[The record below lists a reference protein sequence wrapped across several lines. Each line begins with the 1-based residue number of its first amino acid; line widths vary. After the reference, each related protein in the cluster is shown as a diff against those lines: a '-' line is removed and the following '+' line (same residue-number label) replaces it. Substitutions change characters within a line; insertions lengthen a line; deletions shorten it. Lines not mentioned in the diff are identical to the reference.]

1 LTKRVRKSALCVA
14 MGLCLSSGLL
24 WQPAFAANTDGS
36 LVGQTAPGAQVT
48 VRNPQTGFT
57 RTVKAD
63 AEGNYRFPFLPVGD
77 YSVEVNKDGAAVG
90 APVQVTVG
98 LGTATNADIGAT
110 NLAAVEV
117 TSSGIAPIV
126 DVTSVESA
134 TNVTRQELARLPVE
148 RDALA
153 VATLAPGVNK
163 GEFGGASFG
172 GSSVAENS
180 VYINGLNV
188 TDFYNRVGFSS
199 LPFSFF
205 QEFQVKTGGYSVEF
219 GRTTGGV
226 INAVTRSG
234 SNEFHAGADVVF
246 DSLSEGTPQNHPG
259 LVAHYDETTK
269 NNSYTVWGSGPL
281 IKDRLFFFGIY
292 EKRELDTTNTNNG
305 GSSQF
310 VDTSDNDFWGTKI
323 DWQINDNHLFELFA
337 FSDKNEGIEEEFG
350 FDPVAGERTSD
361 MQNRTFTNTGG
372 DNWSATYTGYLTD
385 TLSMK
390 VLYGENERTSSV
402 SSLND
407 EDCSLIQDR
416 REDADFIG
424 CTSNTSVIDRTDDR
438 KAMRADFEWSLGDHL
453 LRFGADR
460 EENTSNY
467 LSRYPGDGL
476 RYEINNVP
484 GSGRV
489 NGTPVTPGVTAY
501 VRTREVAN
509 EGTFE
514 TINSAYYIEDNWSLT
529 PNFLLNLGVRWE
541 AFDNKDAEGTS
552 YIKMDDMVAPR
563 FGFSWDMKGDGRS
576 KLFGNVGRYYL
587 PVANV
592 INIKQAGPFLDERT
606 FYEFHDQYVTMTN
619 PSTGE
624 TYQMPVLGN
633 QLGGVDNTQGDG
645 TVGDIRGEVDADMDP
660 VYQDEAILGFQAML
674 GEKWSWGVRGI
685 YRRLHDAIDDMEI
698 TDTGYCQGDIDKA
711 DGDDY
716 SDAGSYQGFVM
727 GNPGRDMTVFVDT
740 DCDGTPDAYTTIDTS
755 RNGWALYDDDGT
767 YMGQTGWSQP
777 RRTYKALEFMI
788 DRAWDRKWAFNATY
802 TLSYSEGN
810 AEGPVNSDTDF
821 ADSGRT
827 EAFDN
832 PFVDRNGVG
841 YLPNDHRHQFKF
853 RGSYAF
859 NDAWTLSATLDAKS
873 GRPISEYG
881 AGNPFDDTEFLSH
894 YICVEN
900 CSEEFTPSQ
909 RVYRL
914 SERGSFDRTPWT
926 FDVGASISYARKIGF
941 SNLRA
946 KLAFYNLL
954 DQQRVIEVDETLE
967 EQDGIGT
974 LRPEFGR
981 GTAYQSPF
989 YTQLTV
995 SLDF

>member
-1 LTKRVRKSALCVA
+1 MKVKRLLSKRMRKSALCAA

-36 LVGQTAPGAQVT
+36 LVGQTTPGAEVT
-48 VRNPQTGFT
+48 VRNPETGFT
-57 RTVKAD
+57 RTVRSD
-63 AEGNYRFPFLPVGD
+63 AEGNYRFPFLPVGT
-77 YSVEVNKDGAAVG
+77 YSVEVSKDGAAVG
-90 APVQVTVG
+90 APVEVAVG
-98 LGTATNADIGAT
+98 LGTATTVSAGGAT

-117 TSSGIAPIV
+117 TASNAVVPMV
-126 DVTSVESA
+126 DVTSTESA

-148 RDALA
+148 RDALS

-172 GSSVAENS
+172 GSSVAENT

-199 LPFSFF
+199 LPYSFF

-234 SNEFHAGADVVF
+234 SNEFHAGGDVVF
-246 DSLSEGTPQNHPG
+246 GSLAQGTPNNHPG
-259 LVAHYDETTK
+259 LVARYDETTK
-269 NNSYTVWGSGPL
+269 DNSYSVWGSGPL

-305 GSSQF
+305 GTTQF

-323 DWQINDNHLFELFA
+323 DWQLNDRNLIEFLA
-337 FSDKNEGIEEEFG
+337 FSDKNENVEDSYD
-350 FDPVAGERTSD
+350 FDAVAGDRTSGR
-361 MQNRTFTNTGG
+361 QNRTYTDTGG

-385 TLSMK
+385 NLSMK
-390 VLYGENERTSSV
+390 LLYGENERSTSITSD
-402 SSLND
+402 ND
-407 EDCSLIQDR
+407 AACSLIQDR
-416 REDADFIG
+416 RVNTDFIG
-424 CTSNTSVIDRTDDR
+424 CTSNTAVIDRTDER
-438 KAMRADFEWSLGDHL
+438 KATRADFEWSLGDHL

-460 EENTSNY
+460 EENTSDY
-467 LSRYPGDGL
+467 SSVYPGDGL

-484 GSGRV
+484 GSRRV
-489 NGTPVTPGVTAY
+489 NGVVVRPGLQAY

-509 EGTFE
+509 QGTFE
-514 TINSAYYIEDNWSLT
+514 TINSAFYVEDNWSIT
-529 PNFLLNLGVRWE
+529 PNFLLNMGVRWE
-541 AFDNKDAEGTS
+541 AFDNKDAAGNS
-552 YIKMDDMVAPR
+552 YIKIDDMIAPR
-563 FGFSWDMKGDGRS
+563 FGFSWDVKGDSRT

-592 INIKQAGPFLDERT
+592 INIKQAGPFLDART
-606 FYEFHDQYVTMTN
+606 FYEFNGFTTAVN

-624 TYQMPVLGN
+624 TYNIPILGP
-633 QLGGVDNTQGDG
+633 QIGGVDDSQGDG
-645 TVGDIRGEVDADMDP
+645 TVGDFRGEVDANMDP
-660 VYQDEAILGFQAML
+660 VYQDEAILGFQSML

-698 TDTGYCQGDIDKA
+698 THNGFCEIDVFTMA
-711 DGDDY
+711 
-716 SDAGSYQGFVM
+716 
-727 GNPGRDMTVFVDT
+727 NPGRDLTFYTDT
-740 DCDGTPDAYTTIDTS
+740 DCDGANDSFVTIDTS
-755 RNGWALYDDDGT
+755 KEGWALYDDDGNFV
-767 YMGQTGWSQP
+767 GQRGWATP
-777 RRTYKALEFMI
+777 KRTYKALEFMI
-788 DRAWDRKWAFNATY
+788 DRAWDRKWAFNASY

-832 PFVDRNGVG
+832 PFVEVGGYG

-853 RGSYAF
+853 RGSYALGE
-859 NDAWTLSATLDAKS
+859 NWTLGATLNAQS

-881 AGNPFDDTEFLSH
+881 AGNPFDSTEFLSH
-894 YICVEN
+894 YICAER
-900 CSEEFTPSQ
+900 CGIDPATGDPYLPSQ
-909 RVYRL
+909 RIYRL
-914 SERGSFDRTPWT
+914 AKRGSFDRTPWT
-926 FDVGASISYARKIGF
+926 FDLGASISYATTIGR

-989 YTQLTV
+989 YSQLTI